1 MLHGDGPFLDVH
13 TAVHMLHGPLAV
25 HNIHG
30 LHGPLAVH
38 NVHELHGP
46 AFAVHTVMD
55 IID

>member
-1 MLHGDGPFLDVH
+1 MLHGPFLDVH